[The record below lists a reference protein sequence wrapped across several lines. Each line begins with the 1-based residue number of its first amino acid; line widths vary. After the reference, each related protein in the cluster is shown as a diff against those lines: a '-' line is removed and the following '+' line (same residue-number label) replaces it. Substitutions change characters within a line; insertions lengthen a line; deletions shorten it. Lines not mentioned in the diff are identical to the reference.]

1 MQNGTRRTMTLN
13 HRMLLQHLYNN
24 SNDADRR
31 QTAYPQNNARNHCTN
46 TKIAFR
52 YNASFSIGPCTF
64 HAQWCSMNLHCFVN
78 RAQCL
83 ASPVTKKQQQKQ
95 PKTKTVDIET
105 QWQKPLSKLKNWSQS
120 RGTFLHICIETATS
134 PVQQKQP

>member
-1 MQNGTRRTMTLN
+1 MPLYRN
-13 HRMLLQHLYNN
+13 MLFQHLYML
-24 SNDADRR
+24 SNGAYRR
-31 QTAYPQNNARNHCTN
+31 RAACLMYNARNHCTN

-95 PKTKTVDIET
+95 PKTKTVVIES
-105 QWQKPLSKLKNWSQS
+105 QWQKPLTQHKNW
-120 RGTFLHICIETATS
+120 L
-134 PVQQKQP
+134 QKASFTPFCTIAAKCRTNGSACFAQ